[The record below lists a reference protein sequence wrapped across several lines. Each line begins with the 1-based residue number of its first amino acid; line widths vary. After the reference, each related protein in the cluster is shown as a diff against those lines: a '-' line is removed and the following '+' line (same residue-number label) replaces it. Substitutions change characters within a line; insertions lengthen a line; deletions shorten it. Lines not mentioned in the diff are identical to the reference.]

1 MKAHTTTRR
10 AVTTVVGLLA
20 ALGLLAS
27 TGCTRQQRAEQDGK
41 KAGEALCDVRDA
53 DSPEEA
59 QDAIADFNEQLDDLN
74 RKYSSFTAEDRADI
88 DENLNDLAEHI
99 AQGNE
104 VLIQQDLAVIARSI
118 DNIKGDVG
126 DVAEG
131 AREGS
136 DPDRSSRPG
145 SPGRPGGS
153 PRGRPRRP
161 SRRRP

>member
-1 MKAHTTTRR
+1 MSHPTTPRPRR
-10 AVTTVVGLLA
+10 AATALVALVAVVGLLA
-20 ALGLLAS
+20 S
-27 TGCTRQQRAEQDGK
+27 VGCTRQQRAEQDGK

-59 QDAIADFNEQLDDLN
+59 SEAIADFNEQLDDLN

-88 DENLNDLAEHI
+88 DENLDDLAEHV

-126 DVAEG
+126 NVAEG
-131 AREGS
+131 AREGFLQGAQ
-136 DPDRSSRPG
+136 DCLDD
-145 SPGRPGGS
+145 
-153 PRGRPRRP
+153 
-161 SRRRP
+161 